1 MKANIIELFQTTT
14 PDTTGIATVT
24 TVKDGHAVEID
35 FEGVCCP
42 VAGHLSQVEA
52 LKVGDRVL
60 ILKVTMGLV
69 IAGRLRSPT
78 AIPAP
83 RLEAQKGRLILEA
96 AQSVC
101 LQAGQSMIEVHADGR
116 IQIYGRQITGQATGN
131 IGLHSPIIK
140 LN

>member
-24 TVKDGHAVEID
+24 TVKDGHAAEID

-42 VAGHLSQVEA
+42 VDGHLSQVEA
-52 LKVGDRVL
+52 LKVGDRVI
-60 ILKVTMGLV
+60 ILQIPMGLV

-78 AIPAP
+78 ELPAP
-83 RLEAQKGRLILEA
+83 RLESQDGRLIIEA
-96 AQSVC
+96 AQSVR
-101 LQAGQSMIEVHADGR
+101 LQAGQSSIEVHGDGR
-116 IQIYGRQITGQATGN
+116 IQIDGRQITGQATGH
-131 IGLHSPIIK
+131 IGLQSPTIE

>member
-1 MKANIIELFQTTT
+1 MKANIIQLFQTTT

-52 LKVGDRVL
+52 LKVGDQVL

-78 AIPAP
+78 EIPAP
-83 RLEAQKGRLILEA
+83 RLEAQKGRLIFEA

-116 IQIYGRQITGQATGN
+116 IQIDGRQITGQATGN

>member
-1 MKANIIELFQTTT
+1 MKTNIIELFQPTTS
-14 PDTTGIATVT
+14 DTTGIATVT
-24 TVKDGHAVEID
+24 TVKGGHAVEID
-35 FEGVCCP
+35 SEGVCCP

-52 LKVGDRVL
+52 LKVGDQVI
-60 ILKVTMGLV
+60 ILKVPMGLV

-78 AIPAP
+78 EIPAP

-101 LQAGQSMIEVHADGR
+101 LQAGQSSIEVHADGR
-116 IQIYGRQITGQATGN
+116 IQIDGRQITGQATGH
-131 IGLHSPIIK
+131 IGLHSPTIE

>member
-14 PDTTGIATVT
+14 PDTAGIATVT
-24 TVKDGHAVEID
+24 TIEAGHAVEID
-35 FEGVCCP
+35 FEGVYCP

-60 ILKVTMGLV
+60 ILQVPIGLV

-78 AIPAP
+78 EIPAP
-83 RLEAQKGRLILEA
+83 RLETQDGRLIIEA
-96 AQSVC
+96 AQSVR
-101 LQAGQSMIEVHADGR
+101 LQAGQSSIEVHGDGR
-116 IQIYGRQITGQATGN
+116 IQIDSRQITGQATGH
-131 IGLHSPIIK
+131 IGLQSPTIE

>member
-24 TVKDGHAVEID
+24 TVKAGHAVEIEL
-35 FEGVCCP
+35 EGAFCP

-60 ILKVTMGLV
+60 ILQIPMGMV

-78 AIPAP
+78 EIPAP
-83 RLEAQKGRLILEA
+83 RLEAQDGRLIIEA
-96 AQSVC
+96 AQSVR
-101 LQAGQSMIEVHADGR
+101 LQAGQSTIEVHADGR
-116 IQIYGRQITGQATGN
+116 IQIDGRQITGQATGL
-131 IGLHSPIIK
+131 IGLHSPTIE

>member
-24 TVKDGHAVEID
+24 TVKAGHAVEIEL
-35 FEGVCCP
+35 EGAFCP

-52 LKVGDRVL
+52 LKVGDRVI
-60 ILKVTMGLV
+60 ILQVPMGLV

-78 AIPAP
+78 EIPAP
-83 RLEAQKGRLILEA
+83 RIEAQDGRLIIEA
-96 AQSVC
+96 AQSVR
-101 LQAGQSMIEVHADGR
+101 LQAGRSRIEVHADGR
-116 IQIYGRQITGQATGN
+116 IHIDGRQITEQAEERIRLLSTT
-131 IGLHSPIIK
+131 IE